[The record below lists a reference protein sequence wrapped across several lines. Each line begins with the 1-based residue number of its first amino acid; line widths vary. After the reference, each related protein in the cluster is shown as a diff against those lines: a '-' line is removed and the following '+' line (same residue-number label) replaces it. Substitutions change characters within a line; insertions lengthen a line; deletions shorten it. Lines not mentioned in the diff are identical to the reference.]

1 MRSEKLGVG
10 AQTYAGFPSEETG
23 SFLGSLFSTFGR
35 KTVPARLGMPFS
47 APIPRFNF
55 QRRIKGTRWTIKK

>member
-1 MRSEKLGVG
+1 MTSEKLGVG
-10 AQTYAGFPSEETG
+10 ARTYAGFPSEETG

-55 QRRIKGTRWTIKK
+55 